1 MKPQTRYTTA
11 RDGRTIA
18 WSVMGDGPID
28 LLYVPASISAMEHS
42 YDHPTVAAFFDRLA
56 SFCRL
61 IVYDRRGSGMS
72 ERLEEPA
79 SLEEQIDDV
88 HAVLDAAG
96 SERAAIL
103 ALYEGG
109 AMAMLFA
116 ATAPERVGALS
127 STRPCRA

>member
-1 MKPQTRYTTA
+1 
-11 RDGRTIA
+11 
-18 WSVMGDGPID
+18 
-28 LLYVPASISAMEHS
+28 
-42 YDHPTVAAFFDRLA
+42 
-56 SFCRL
+56 
-61 IVYDRRGSGMS
+61 MS

-116 ATAPERVGALS
+116 ATAPERVGALVLYATMPRMS
-127 STRPCRA
+127 QAPGYEFAVAGAPSARP